1 MKICRWFTLIE
12 LLIVIAIIA
21 ILASMLLPALN
32 KAREK
37 ARQTTCVN
45 NLRSVGTAT
54 LSYSM
59 DSRDVWPL
67 SVYTGN
73 RRAFITA
80 CLAPYLGKRLTNP
93 TDTTS
98 ASQFFTCPSE
108 DFSRLQSDQEK
119 VGQLKILT
127 NYIGS
132 VCSWQTTSIPS
143 TAINGRWG
151 GLQFAVNSEIY
162 KKVNQTLPGSV
173 LYVELAVKSVGDYSL
188 EGEVFRCD
196 TYPMPEYTNNPA
208 TLSPIA
214 LGAPYRHG
222 GTSPFLFFDGHVSSY
237 SSGTKFDSQWRKK

>member
-1 MKICRWFTLIE
+1 MRGKIHFTLIE
-12 LLIVIAIIA
+12 LLVVIAIIA

-59 DSRDVWPL
+59 DNRDVWPQ
-67 SVYTGN
+67 SVYGGN
-73 RRAFITA
+73 HAKFITA
-80 CLAPYLGKRLTNP
+80 CLAPYLGKTLTDAA
-93 TDTTS
+93 DTTS

-108 DFSRLQSDQEK
+108 DFSRLQSDREK
-119 VGQLKILT
+119 VGKLKVLT

-132 VCSWQTTSIPS
+132 VCSWETTKIPD
-143 TAINGRWG
+143 TTINGRWG
-151 GLQFAVNSEIY
+151 GLQFGVNSEVY

-173 LYVELAVKSVGDYSL
+173 LYVELAVKEARDYSP
-188 EGEVFRCD
+188 EGEVFACETWPVPD
-196 TYPMPEYTNNPA
+196 YTNNSI
-208 TLSPIA
+208 LSPSPV
-214 LGAPYRHG
+214 GVPYRHG

-237 SSGTKFDSQWRKK
+237 SSTTRFDSQWRKY